1 MPSVSLP
8 VFDTTIVP
16 PGLLV
21 SMPPPELAMP
31 VEPEFDTV
39 IVPELD
45 RVPPELRVMPVP
57 CEFDKTRLTPL
68 GMVRVSP
75 EETVMP
81 LVIVHE
87 SAPSHVPPNVEA
99 HVEPS
104 TVPPTAYTVCVE
116 ASRISTAI
124 DKMTN
129 SF

>member
-1 MPSVSLP
+1 
-8 VFDTTIVP
+8 
-16 PGLLV
+16 
-21 SMPPPELAMP
+21 MP
-31 VEPEFDTV
+31 VEPEFATV
-39 IVPELD
+39 IVPELE

-99 HVEPS
+99 HVFTS
-104 TVPPTAYTVCVE
+104 TVSPPTAYTFCVE
-116 ASRISTAI
+116 TRSISTAI
-124 DKMTN
+124 ERMIS
-129 SF
+129 SFG